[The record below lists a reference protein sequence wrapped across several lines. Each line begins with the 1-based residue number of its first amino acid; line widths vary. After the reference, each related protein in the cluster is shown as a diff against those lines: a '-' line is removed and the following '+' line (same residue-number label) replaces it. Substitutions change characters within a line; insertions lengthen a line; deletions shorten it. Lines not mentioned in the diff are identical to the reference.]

1 MATREERFQALSPGL
16 KEVYLTDNRLW
27 TEKEKERYN
36 NLSTGLQ
43 GAYMDNLRV
52 EPVDLSKDTPTEETD
67 IPGIDRPFEYDPD
80 DPAMIIPKQVG
91 SIPYGLA
98 KEGGNLLELIAELF
112 TEPAKQAMGKGGREF
127 FGLDEPRVPRLP
139 LAAEQVG
146 RAFLGSGDAL
156 ISKLKGEEEPDFTGD
171 SFRDRNVQASR
182 QLMESIQRIGD
193 PKYAAEEPV
202 AHMSDVLGSISAAGR
217 GLTGAR
223 AAGRRMGAQ
232 RPGYPDKT
240 LTGPSGVVAPAKR
253 PPREEV
259 PVGDFTGRFD
269 PKQIAQEAERWDPL
283 QASVEGVT
291 RGARKFITK
300 PAGKISRG
308 LSELLLGIATGEG
321 TKNIREAFQ
330 AGLEGNLEPFYD
342 YWSTRK
348 DKVDL
353 VREVNQDLL
362 DLQKGVNY
370 QERMRDLD
378 PKNIRFDISGVK
390 AKIIEKMTDEV
401 DGYNIKIWPTE
412 KGKWK
417 VNMDNSSIDLA
428 FRKKVEKEILNV
440 LNREDSISMVDL
452 DALKRRLQSTF
463 IEDTSAGKA
472 VGGMGSAVRGKLR
485 ENKKYAGISTDY
497 DKVMGFWRE
506 LNEALSIR
514 PRKEKKTAG
523 QQLTTALRGKRDFEQ
538 RALKKYEKETKKP
551 LRAKIA
557 GYSLRELAP
566 SDLTGKNTFMLS
578 MAGFLVGVNADW
590 HLGAIAGSLLGAG
603 ASSPRVAGA
612 MMAKLG
618 GTKRHIN
625 EVENFFA
632 RVTEILEDNNI
643 PTKNLTYQ
651 QALGRLEEM
660 EKEKAEEG
668 QEGQPSTLRTL
679 SGALPKIE
687 AGARKIPQWAKERYK
702 QPFVKER

>member
-1 MATREERFQALSPGL
+1 MATGIKTWSPENQIGYL
-16 KEVYLTDNRLW
+16 KEAGAW
-27 TEKEKERYN
+27 TPRVEKLYET
-36 NLSTGLQ
+36 LSRENQIGLVVDL
-43 GAYMDNLRV
+43 ADNLRV
-52 EPVDLSKDTPTEETD
+52 EPVDLGKRTPREETD
-67 IPGIDRPFEYDPD
+67 TQGIDRPFEYDPD
-80 DPAMIIPKQVG
+80 DPAMIIPKQVA

-112 TEPAKQAMGKGGREF
+112 TEPAKEVMGKGGREF

-202 AHMSDVLGSISAAGR
+202 AHISDLLGTISAAGR
-217 GLTGAR
+217 GLTGAS

-269 PKQIAQEAERWDPL
+269 PKQIAQEAEFWDPL

-291 RGARKFITK
+291 RGARFISR

-321 TKNIREAFQ
+321 TRNIREAFQ

-590 HLGAIAGSLLGAG
+590 HLGAIVPSLLGAG
-603 ASSPRVAGA
+603 AASPRVAGA

-643 PTKNLTYQ
+643 PTKNLTYE
-651 QALGRLEEM
+651 QALGRLEEL

-679 SGALPKIE
+679 SGALPKI
-687 AGARKIPQWAKERYK
+687 GAYK